1 MARAA
6 TRDRMTPP
14 AREPV
19 VQSPPRERPPSASPR
34 ARPATSSAP
43 IATQPA
49 KWFLLTKGPKGLTVG
64 TAIVP

>member
-6 TRDRMTPP
+6 TSDRTTPP
-14 AREPV
+14 ARGPF
-19 VQSPPRERPPSASPR
+19 VQSPPRERPPSASPT
-34 ARPATSSAP
+34 ARPATSRVP
-43 IATQPA
+43 IATHPA